1 MNKAMLNDEMRLDVE
16 VDEFFDGEAEPPA
29 GAPPDELDAWVDKR
43 LGVLR
48 ALDRA
53 MARNL
58 RYYERRKEELD
69 AWLERENGKL
79 QRVYDFLVSQ
89 LKSVARSYP
98 YPGKAKS
105 RSLANGTIG
114 IRRIAE
120 KLTIQD
126 RDAAV
131 AWAKTIPELADEVQ
145 TIVTEKISYDVL
157 RDYWSSTGIV
167 PAGCQVTP
175 EHVDPYVKI
184 EADTEEARQ

>member
-1 MNKAMLNDEMRLDVE
+1 MLNDETRLDME
-16 VDEFFDGEAEPPA
+16 FDEFSGDTPEPPV
-29 GAPPDELDAWVDKR
+29 GATPDELDAWVDKR
-43 LGVLR
+43 LAAMR
-48 ALDRA
+48 ALDRQ

-79 QRVYDFLVSQ
+79 QRAYDFLVSQ

-126 RDAAV
+126 HGAAV

-184 EADTEEARQ
+184 ETDTEGARQ

>member
-1 MNKAMLNDEMRLDVE
+1 MNKDMLNDEMRLDVE

-79 QRVYDFLVSQ
+79 QRAYDFLVSQ

-120 KLTIQD
+120 KLTIQG

-157 RDYWSSTGIV
+157 RAYWSSTGIV
-167 PAGCQVTP
+167 PEGCEVVS
-175 EHVDPYVKI
+175 ERIEPYVKI
-184 EADTEEARQ
+184 EAREDGAR

>member
-1 MNKAMLNDEMRLDVE
+1 MNKDMLNDEMRLDVE

-79 QRVYDFLVSQ
+79 QRAYDFLVSQ

-131 AWAKTIPELADEVQ
+131 AWAKTIPELADDVQ

-157 RDYWSSTGIV
+157 RAYWSSTGIV
-167 PAGCQVTP
+167 PEGCEVVS
-175 EHVDPYVKI
+175 ERIEPYVKI
-184 EADTEEARQ
+184 EAREDGAR

>member
-1 MNKAMLNDEMRLDVE
+1 MNKDMLNDEMRLDVE

-29 GAPPDELDAWVDKR
+29 GASPDELDAWVDKR

-79 QRVYDFLVSQ
+79 QRAYDFLVSQ

-98 YPGKAKS
+98 YPGKTKS
-105 RSLANGTIG
+105 RSLANGMIG
-114 IRRIAE
+114 TRRIAE

-126 RDAAV
+126 HDAAV

-157 RDYWSSTGIV
+157 RAYWSSTGIV
-167 PAGCQVTP
+167 PEGCEVVS
-175 EHVDPYVKI
+175 ERIEPYVKI
-184 EADTEEARQ
+184 EAREDGAR